1 MVGEMRDRETAE
13 IAIQAA
19 LTGHV
24 VFSTLHTNDAA
35 SGVARMVD
43 MGVEPYLVSAT
54 VLGILAQR
62 LVRVVCDGCAVDAPP
77 QPEIVA
83 EFGRPPT
90 DVPRPR
96 FRRGAGCAAC
106 GGTGYRG
113 RTGIYELM
121 HLNDEVR
128 GRVLAAAPVAEL
140 RALAERNGLVSLRS
154 AGWAKACAGVTTIDE
169 VLRVTRDE
177 LL

>member
-1 MVGEMRDRETAE
+1 
-13 IAIQAA
+13 
-19 LTGHV
+19 
-24 VFSTLHTNDAA
+24 LHTNDAPG
-35 SGVARMVD
+35 GVARMVD

-54 VLGILAQR
+54 VLGIVAQR
-62 LVRVVCDGCAVDAPP
+62 LVRVVCDGCAEEYRPPADA
-77 QPEIVA
+77 IA

-96 FRRGAGCAAC
+96 FRRGRGCEAC
-106 GGTGYRG
+106 AGTGYRG

-121 HLNDEVR
+121 QLTDELR
-128 GRVLAAAPVAEL
+128 GRIVARAPLAEL
-140 RALAERNGLVSLRS
+140 RALAERDGLVSLRA
-154 AGWAKACAGVTTIDE
+154 AGWAKACAGITSVDE

>member
-1 MVGEMRDRETAE
+1 
-13 IAIQAA
+13 
-19 LTGHV
+19 
-24 VFSTLHTNDAA
+24 
-35 SGVARMVD
+35 
-43 MGVEPYLVSAT
+43 VEVTPE
-54 VLGILAQR
+54 
-62 LVRVVCDGCAVDAPP
+62 P
-77 QPEIVA
+77 QVIA

-121 HLNDEVR
+121 HLDDEIR
-128 GRVLAAAPVAEL
+128 ARVPSGAPAAEL
-140 RALAERNGLVSLRS
+140 RALAERHGLVSLRS